1 MKRKEENERERREY
15 KVIYSL
21 ILISNLETVLLNM
34 LYYNKEIN
42 K

>member
-1 MKRKEENERERREY
+1 MKRKEENERERTEY